1 MRFGTKFAAVS
12 LHLTL
17 ACSWFA
23 GSLSARRAAASDP
36 AMIPTETIS
45 VTTKS
50 PAAGKLFEEAMAS
63 YEKLQLPGTQ
73 EKLKAALDA
82 DPNFAL
88 AYAFQAY
95 FATDPVLAAASRQH
109 AKALEPRVTRGEQL
123 MIRWITSQQE
133 GDFLRAISTMND
145 MLAAYPRDKRMRMYV
160 GEWLF
165 SQDRY
170 EQSAHV
176 LDEALKIDPNYA
188 AAWND
193 LGYAYIYEGKVDE
206 AVAALKKYVTLLPGE
221 PNPHDSLAEIS
232 RLAGH
237 YDEALSEYRE
247 ALKIQPTFVTSQ
259 AGLADT
265 YALMG
270 QQQRAREEYAK
281 AIAGADSREEALGF
295 RFQSAMTYVR
305 GKDFQNADKAFAQL
319 AEDADKAGLADLES
333 QCYRA
338 MAMYA
343 KDHNGMLEDI
353 NRANAALRH
362 NHQTA
367 QALLDAELAQN
378 LRVRAFRAAESG
390 SKDGAEVT
398 VKLLAALAEASR
410 SEIVQRCYHAAL
422 GASFMADGKFAEA
435 IPELQEDPGN
445 AISLKW
451 LTVAYEKSGN
461 ATEAKTTRDRMRLI
475 HKITI
480 DDAIATLDMQQ
491 AATGS

>member
-1 MRFGTKFAAVS
+1 MRFGTKIAAVS
-12 LHLTL
+12 LNLTL

-23 GSLSARRAAASDP
+23 GPLPARRADASDP

-95 FATDPVLAAASRQH
+95 FATDPALAAASRQH
-109 AKALEPRVTRGEQL
+109 AKALELRVTHGEQL
-123 MIRWITSQQE
+123 MIQWITSQQE

-145 MLAAYPRDKRMRMYV
+145 MLAAYPHDKRMRMYV

-165 SQDRY
+165 TQERF
-170 EQSAHV
+170 EQSARV

-193 LGYAYIYEGKVDE
+193 LGYAYIYEGKIDE
-206 AVAALKKYVTLLPGE
+206 AVAALKKYVALLPEE
-221 PNPHDSLAEIS
+221 PNPRDSLAEIT

-247 ALKIQPTFVTSQ
+247 ALKVQPTFVTSQ

-270 QQQRAREEYAK
+270 QEQSARDEFAK
-281 AIAGADSREEALGF
+281 AIAGADSREEALEF
-295 RFQSAMTYVR
+295 RFQSAMTYIR
-305 GKDFQNADKAFAQL
+305 EKDFQNADKAFTQL
-319 AEDADKAGLADLES
+319 AGDADKAGLADMES

-343 KDHNGMLEDI
+343 KDINHMLEDI
-353 NRANAALRH
+353 NRADAALRH
-362 NHQTA
+362 NHQTG
-367 QALLDAELAQN
+367 QTLLDAELAQN
-378 LRVRAFRAAESG
+378 LRVRAFRSAEAG
-390 SKDGAEVT
+390 DKDGTGVT
-398 VKLLAALAEASR
+398 VKLLGALAETSR
-410 SEIVQRCYHAAL
+410 SEIVQRCYHAAI

-435 IPELQEDPGN
+435 IPELQEDPAN
-445 AISLKW
+445 AVSLKW
-451 LTVAYEKSGN
+451 LATAYEKAGN
-461 ATEAKTTRDRMRLI
+461 PQEAKATRDRMTLI

-480 DDAIATLDMQQ
+480 EDAIAKLDM
-491 AATGS
+491 

>member
-1 MRFGTKFAAVS
+1 MRFWTKLAAVS
-12 LHLTL
+12 FNLTL
-17 ACSWFA
+17 AYSCSA
-23 GSLSARRAAASDP
+23 SPSPARLAVVSDP
-36 AMIPTETIS
+36 PMMATETIP

-50 PAAGKLFEEAMAS
+50 PAAAKLFEEAMAS
-63 YEKLQLPGTQ
+63 YEKLQLVGTQ
-73 EKLKAALDA
+73 EKLKAAIGA

-95 FATDPVLAAASRQH
+95 FATDPAVAAASRRR
-109 AKALEPRVTRGEQL
+109 AKSLEPGVTHGEQL
-123 MIRWITSQQE
+123 LIRWITSQQE
-133 GDFLRAISTMND
+133 GDFISAISAMND

-160 GEWLF
+160 GEWL
-165 SQDRY
+165 SNQDRY
-170 EQSAHV
+170 EQSARV

-206 AVAALKKYVTLLPGE
+206 AVAALKKSATLLPGE
-221 PNPHDSLAEIS
+221 PNPHDSLAEIN

-259 AGLADT
+259 AGIADT
-265 YALMG
+265 YSLMG
-270 QQQRAREEYAK
+270 QEQRARDEFAK
-281 AIAGADSREEALGF
+281 AIAGADSREDALGF
-295 RFQSAMTYVR
+295 RFQSAMTYIR
-305 GKDFQNADKAFAQL
+305 EKDFQNADKAFTQL

-343 KDHNGMLEDI
+343 KDLNGMLEDI

-367 QALLDAELAQN
+367 QTLLDAELAQN
-378 LRVRAFRAAESG
+378 LRVRAFREAEAG
-390 SKDGAEVT
+390 NKDGAEAT

-410 SEIVQRCYHAAL
+410 SEIVQRCYHAAT
-422 GASFMADGKFAEA
+422 GASFMADGKFTEA
-435 IPELQEDPGN
+435 VPELQEDPAD

-451 LTVAYEKSGN
+451 LAVAYEKSGN
-461 ATEAKTTRDRMRLI
+461 AAEAKTTRDRMMLI

-480 DDAIATLDMQQ
+480 EDAIATL
-491 AATGS
+491 GI